1 MGGRVK
7 KNLARLSLIAAV
19 SAGMAFASTVPAQ
32 AYPYESG
39 TKTCSLQYHVA
50 SASRGYGEMYARVG
64 SLVVYKNASTVSTV
78 YNTDQ
83 YWLRSS
89 VYWETGAQ
97 YSYDYAYSGGY
108 CEHV

>member
-1 MGGRVK
+1 
-7 KNLARLSLIAAV
+7 
-19 SAGMAFASTVPAQ
+19 
-32 AYPYESG
+32 
-39 TKTCSLQYHVA
+39 
-50 SASRGYGEMYARVG
+50 MYARVG